1 MKLLNGIEKMR
12 KYYKGA
18 IKKSRAGKPLVSI
31 VTPVLNGNTYFEQ
44 TILSVLGQTYD
55 NIEYIIIDGSST
67 DGSLETI
74 KKYADKIEYW
84 LSEADS
90 TMYDAVNK
98 GLKVASGDILAYL
111 CSDDLYYPDTVQIVV
126 DHFQKYPN
134 AELVYGNCDFI
145 GPKGEII
152 YKYRFPRYR
161 WQQYI
166 CFSCSS
172 LAEPATFW
180 RSSIHKKIGYF
191 DTSFRYAADFDF
203 YAKAGKYCCF
213 SRIKKTIARYR
224 MHASAITAKFREKIK
239 QETDIVRQKYVR
251 INKLYQF
258 ILRIWLHL
266 KIKSLNLPVMLKK
279 AYFRIK
285 GIKL

>member
-1 MKLLNGIEKMR
+1 MR
-12 KYYKGA
+12 KNYKGVT
-18 IKKSRAGKPLVSI
+18 KKSKAGKPLVSI
-31 VTPVLNGNTYFEQ
+31 VTPVLNGNAYLEQ

-55 NIEYIIIDGSST
+55 NIEYIIIDGGST

-74 KKYADKIEYW
+74 KKYEERIDYW
-84 LSEADS
+84 ISEADS

-98 GLKVASGDILAYL
+98 GIKAASGDILAYL
-111 CSDDLYYPDTVQIVV
+111 CTDDLYYPDTIQTVV
-126 DHFQKYPN
+126 DHFQKHPG
-134 AELVYGNCDFI
+134 AEMVYGNCDFI

-152 YKYRFPRYR
+152 FKYRFPRYR
-161 WQQYI
+161 WKTYI

-191 DTSFRYAADFDF
+191 DASFRYAGDFDF
-203 YAKAGKYCCF
+203 YAKAGKCCRF

-224 MHASAITAKFREKIK
+224 LHGSAITAKFGERIK
-239 QETDIVRQKYVR
+239 HETNIVHQRYIR
-251 INKLYQF
+251 INKPYQLL
-258 ILRIWLHL
+258 LRIWLHL
-266 KIKSLNLPVMLKK
+266 KIKALNLPVMFKK

-285 GIKL
+285 KIKSY